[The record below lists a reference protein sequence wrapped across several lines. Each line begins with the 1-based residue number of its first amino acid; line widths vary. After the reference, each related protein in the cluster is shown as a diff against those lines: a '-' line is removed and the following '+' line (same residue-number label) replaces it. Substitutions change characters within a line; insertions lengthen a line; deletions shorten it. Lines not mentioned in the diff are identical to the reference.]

1 MEPIYITQIYTGWM
15 MLLRC
20 MLQIHTNSNAEQIRP
35 KRKRV
40 DVFFY
45 ILLTAA
51 VTCCLM
57 NRLNVSD
64 LNKICLGFFSH
75 LFFSV
80 SSDFLFIFICR
91 HSKINIH
98 IP

>member
-40 DVFFY
+40 DVFF
-45 ILLTAA
+45 I
-51 VTCCLM
+51 
-57 NRLNVSD
+57 
-64 LNKICLGFFSH
+64 FF
-75 LFFSV
+75 
-80 SSDFLFIFICR
+80 
-91 HSKINIH
+91 
-98 IP
+98 